1 MSQTAKDFIKE
12 WVSENVSVDTA
23 EIEEDVSRAETMAAQ
38 CRADAKEEGIVDEE
52 FEDAIDDLTG
62 GDGLE
67 IYIEKAIN
75 AAIDDDALE
84 IEEKDD

>member
-12 WVSENVSVDTA
+12 WVSENASVDTA
-23 EIEEDVSRAETMAAQ
+23 EIEENVLRAETMATQ
-38 CRADAKEEGIVDEE
+38 CRLDAKEEGIADQE

-67 IYIEKAIN
+67 IYIEKAIEV
-75 AAIDDDALE
+75 AVDEDALE